1 MKRQDLQYTLDWIAI
16 QELVAEYGQAID
28 FGKDTGDWSRWV
40 NVFTPQVT
48 ADYSRLFEGEPV
60 TMAREQ
66 MAQVGGDALAPFSRV
81 QHATANTVRT
91 HFKSDTEA
99 QVMAYA
105 DVGHFFSLSGVL
117 QEWTLV
123 IRYTHDLE
131 KTAEGWRIR
140 RVMLDPIHF
149 RGNPLGFDLAKG
161 KRLV

>member
-1 MKRQDLQYTLDWIAI
+1 MREKDTQYILDWIAI

-28 FGKDTGDWSRWV
+28 FGRDTGDWSRWV
-40 NVFTPQVT
+40 NVFTPEVI
-48 ADYSRLFEGEPV
+48 ADYSRLFDGEPV
-60 TMAREQ
+60 TMARDA
-66 MAQVGGDALAPFSRV
+66 MAKVGGDALAPFHRV

-105 DVGHFFSLSGVL
+105 DVAHFFYAGGVQ
-117 QEWTLV
+117 QEWTVV
-123 IRYTHDLE
+123 IRYTHDVL

-149 RGNPLGFDLAKG
+149 RGNPVGLDFVKG

>member
-1 MKRQDLQYTLDWIAI
+1 MKGQDLQYVLDWIAV
-16 QELVAEYGQAID
+16 QELVAEYGLAID

-48 ADYSRLFEGEPV
+48 ADYSRLFGGEPI

-66 MAQVGGDALAPFSRV
+66 MAQVGGDALAVFTRV

-91 HFKSDTEA
+91 HFKNATEA
-99 QVMAYA
+99 QVTAYA
-105 DVGHFFSLSGVL
+105 DVGHFFSVGGVT
-117 QEWTLV
+117 QEWTVV

-131 KTAEGWRIR
+131 KTLEGWRIR
-140 RVMLDPIHF
+140 RVLLDPIHF
-149 RGNPLGFDLAKG
+149 RGNPLGLDLVKG

>member
-1 MKRQDLQYTLDWIAI
+1 MKPQDLQYTLDWIAI
-16 QELVAEYGQAID
+16 RELVAEYGQAID

-48 ADYSRLFEGEPV
+48 ADYSRLFGDEPV

-66 MAQVGGDALAPFSRV
+66 MAQVGGNALAPFSRV

-91 HFKSDTEA
+91 HFKNDTEA

-105 DVGHFFSLSGVL
+105 DVGHFFSVGGVI
-117 QEWTLV
+117 QEWTVV

-131 KTAEGWRIR
+131 KTTEGWRIR

-149 RGNPLGFDLAKG
+149 RGNPLGLDMVKG